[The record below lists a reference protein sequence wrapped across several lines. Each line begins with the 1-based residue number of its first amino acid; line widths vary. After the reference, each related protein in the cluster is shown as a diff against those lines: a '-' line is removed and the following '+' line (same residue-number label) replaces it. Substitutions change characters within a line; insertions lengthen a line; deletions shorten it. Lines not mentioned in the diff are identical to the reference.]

1 MSYFSTDTYAF
12 LTELKEHIQREW
24 LLENKERYEEHV
36 RTPALQFVSA
46 AAPAMAKINQYLVAD
61 PRPSGGSLFRIHRDL
76 RFSRDKTPYNPEIAI
91 QIGHREARSR
101 AAPGYFLQISP
112 GLNKSGG
119 GIHTAS
125 SADLNLVRDAIVAK
139 PGVWRRSLSTASTRY
154 WHELRPDS
162 LQRVPR
168 GCPADHPCAGDLKRT
183 SFFLMV
189 SHTRRTAG
197 AIDAENALLRRST
210 WARCKNPGRDAAQT
224 ANVSTG
230 STT

>member
-91 QIGHREARSR
+91 QIGIARQGRGRPPVTSC
-101 AAPGYFLQISP
+101 
-112 GLNKSGG
+112 
-119 GIHTAS
+119 
-125 SADLNLVRDAIVAK
+125 
-139 PGVWRRSLSTASTRY
+139 RS
-154 WHELRPDS
+154 HPD
-162 LQRVPR
+162 
-168 GCPADHPCAGDLKRT
+168 
-183 SFFLMV
+183 
-189 SHTRRTAG
+189 
-197 AIDAENALLRRST
+197 
-210 WARCKNPGRDAAQT
+210 
-224 ANVSTG
+224 
-230 STT
+230 